1 MAGMQIKPILAA
13 LRHHK
18 SGTALIALQIALTL
32 AIVCNALFIISQ
44 RIAHLSR
51 PSGVDENSLLVIQN
65 QWAGKPSVDE
75 TASLVKADL
84 ATLRQL
90 PGVADAYATNAWPLG
105 NGGISFGMGYTPEKQ
120 ASVTSTAIYFT
131 DQHTLP
137 TLGLKLIAGR
147 NFHSDEITQ
156 AKGVGSM
163 ALSGIIVTKDLAEK
177 MFPHGDALGKAVYL
191 SAKPS
196 KIVGIVERMQ
206 VPWVYSFADNWADRS
221 TLVPDQLSTP
231 QGSSYVVR
239 VKTDQMDAVFH
250 DVKKALFA
258 ANRLRVISPKD
269 GVQRFSDVRAKAYKS
284 DRGMAIMMGLICVV
298 LLAITAAG
306 IVGLTSFWAG
316 QRRKQIGVRRALGAT
331 QRNILDYFLTEN
343 LLISTGGVI
352 VGALLAVGLN
362 LGLIAY
368 FELARMPIAYV
379 GAGVLV
385 VLLLGQLATLAP
397 ALRASLVSPVEAT
410 RSV

>member
-1 MAGMQIKPILAA
+1 MQIKPILAA

-18 SGTALIALQIALTL
+18 SGTVLIALQIALTL
-32 AIVCNALFIISQ
+32 AIVCNAFFIIRQ

-51 PSGVDENSLLVIQN
+51 PSGVDESSLIVIQN
-65 QWAGKPSVDE
+65 QWAAKPSIDE
-75 TASLVKADL
+75 AASLMTADVTL
-84 ATLRQL
+84 LRQL

-105 NGGISFGMGYTPEKQ
+105 DGDAMFGMGYTPEKQ
-120 ASVTSTAIYFT
+120 ASVTNTAIYLA

-147 NFHSDEITQ
+147 NFRADEITQ
-156 AKGVGSM
+156 AKGVFSM
-163 ALSGIIVTKDLAEK
+163 KLSEIIVTQDLARK
-177 MFPHGDALGKAVYL
+177 MFPRGDALGKSVYL

-196 KIVGIVERMQ
+196 TIVGVVERMQ
-206 VPWVYSFADNWADRS
+206 VPWVYSFADNWAERS
-221 TLVPDQLSTP
+221 TLVPDQMSTP
-231 QGSSYVVR
+231 RNNKYVVR
-239 VKTDQMDAVFH
+239 VKPGQMDAVFH
-250 DVKKALFA
+250 EVSKVLFA
-258 ANRLRVISPKD
+258 ANRLRVISPRD

-306 IVGLTSFWAG
+306 IVGLTSFWVS

-331 QRNILDYFLTEN
+331 RRNILDYFLTEN
-343 LLISTGGVI
+343 LLISAGGVI
-352 VGALLAVGLN
+352 VGSVLAVGLN

-368 FELARMPIAYV
+368 FELTRMPLAYV
-379 GAGVLV
+379 GVGVLV

-397 ALRASLVSPVEAT
+397 ALRASRVSPVEAT